1 MHIDPVWRPWTSDLS
16 EAKAPVE
23 SIKIIF
29 PPAAPIPPHPF
40 QQLSI
45 TIGHATLPF
54 SQRRE
59 LLTVPDLSTY
69 IIWQTNERLVLR
81 TANGQKLTSVSP

>member
-1 MHIDPVWRPWTSDLS
+1 VWRPWTSDLS

-29 PPAAPIPPHPF
+29 SPAAPISPHPF

-54 SQRRE
+54 SQRRQ
-59 LLTVPDLSTY
+59 LLTVMA
-69 IIWQTNERLVLR
+69 IW
-81 TANGQKLTSVSP
+81 GGK